1 MKCYQR
7 LGYFPKLADVP
18 AVVVDHVREKLGL
31 AEDVAAEADAVRTG
45 KRHRQFVRDRLDVK
59 YEAARV
65 REVAEAAIRKAV
77 QSKDN
82 PADLINV
89 ALDELV
95 RQRCELPGYTTL
107 DSMATSIRTEVNSGM
122 FRAVATRPSRA
133 ERARLERLLL
143 VDPATR
149 RSEFDRLKAPAQA
162 ATIGN
167 LKNAWRTWRRWMRWG
182 RPRRGW
188 RGCRRARSR
197 TSLARRG
204 RPTRRTCARSST
216 TTSG

>member
-1 MKCYQR
+1 VVRLKCYQR

-18 AVVVDHVREKLGL
+18 AVVIDHVRGKLGL

-59 YEAARV
+59 YTPAKV
-65 REVAEAAIRKAV
+65 REVAASAVRKAV

-107 DSMATSIRTEVNSGM
+107 DAMATSIRT
-122 FRAVATRPSRA
+122 
-133 ERARLERLLL
+133 
-143 VDPATR
+143 D
-149 RSEFDRLKAPAQA
+149 
-162 ATIGN
+162 
-167 LKNAWRTWRRWMRWG
+167 
-182 RPRRGW
+182 
-188 RGCRRARSR
+188 
-197 TSLARRG
+197 
-204 RPTRRTCARSST
+204 SS
-216 TTSG
+216 